1 MQNAHHEKDLFLRR
15 FANDQFDLTILM
27 KKKVNIFMSQIYE
40 YHIDMK
46 LILVNSKKYT
56 FFS

>member
-27 KKKVNIFMSQIYE
+27 KKSKYFLCHKYMNII
-40 YHIDMK
+40 
-46 LILVNSKKYT
+46 
-56 FFS
+56 